1 MPAVQRVSA
10 QRWLHGWRVALRVA
24 RREARRAKGRSVL
37 VIGMIMVPVA
47 ALAFAAVVNDT
58 FTLPRR
64 SGPTV

>member
-1 MPAVQRVSA
+1 M
-10 QRWLHGWRVALRVA
+10 A